1 MPEPT
6 KEQIQL
12 VFKKLKQNRY
22 NKVCFDC
29 SSKNPTWSSVSF
41 GVYLCTDCSSTHR
54 NMGVHISFVRSTV
67 LDSWTWDQL
76 RLMAVG
82 GNQAATEY
90 FSKNMTTGSSKD
102 AKAKYTSRA
111 GQQYKKLLEKRAADD
126 AIAHP
131 NTVVIDINEG
141 ADQTSDTAAA
151 SNDVDTPASPPV
163 AEAVATP
170 TSNDDSKA
178 TPEPEEKKPEQ
189 PAKQTSSASS
199 SPPPPQPPSPAART
213 TTTPKTPPAT
223 PTIRTTMRTNRG
235 RLGAK
240 SGKLGIKKAPVNFN
254 FEEAEARAKEESE
267 RKAKLG
273 YSDEPEPEETTSA
286 SSSSAGAGAAKSGF
300 SSRLAYQDDMAT
312 SNKDQ
317 DKEEAM
323 EKLGFGMTRMN
334 IGNSSSS
341 NRSMSSFS
349 STRAYHDA
357 DDDLPTQSAKDKFG
371 NAKAIS
377 SDQFFGRN
385 EYDPAI
391 SAEQAGRLSQFTSAR
406 AISSDQYFG
415 REEPHSPS
423 DNTAYGNDWD
433 ALQDQAVDIARKF
446 VGQASADL
454 GAVRDLAESATS
466 KFQDM
471 LQDLQHRY

>member
-29 SSKNPTWSSVSF
+29 NTKNPAWSSVSF

-76 RLMAVG
+76 RQMAVG

-90 FSKNMTTGSSKD
+90 FSRNMTTGSTKD

-131 NTVVIDINEG
+131 NTVVIDINDTT
-141 ADQTSDTAAA
+141 DQTPDTPVA
-151 SNDVDTPASPPV
+151 SNNADTPSSPSSPPPPV
-163 AEAVATP
+163 ATTAAMATNNDATP
-170 TSNDDSKA
+170 DNKT
-178 TPEPEEKKPEQ
+178 TPEPEIKKAET
-189 PAKQTSSASS
+189 AKQTSSPPPS
-199 SPPPPQPPSPAART
+199 SPART
-213 TTTPKTPPAT
+213 TTPRAPNAT

-273 YSDEPEPEETTSA
+273 YSDEPEPEETTST
-286 SSSSAGAGAAKSGF
+286 SATPTKSGF

-312 SNKDQ
+312 SNKEQ
-317 DKEEAM
+317 EKEDAM
-323 EKLGFGMTRMN
+323 EKLGFGMTRMSMSN
-334 IGNSSSS
+334 SGGNSSHHP
-341 NRSMSSFS
+341 SMSSFS
-349 STRAYHDA
+349 STRAYHDN
-357 DDDLPTQSAKDKFG
+357 DDDLPTQSARDKFG

-415 REEPHSPS
+415 REEPQSPS
-423 DNTAYGNDWD
+423 DSAAYGNDWD
-433 ALQDQAVDIARKF
+433 ALQDQAVDMARKF

>member
-1 MPEPT
+1 M
-6 KEQIQL
+6 
-12 VFKKLKQNRY
+12 
-22 NKVCFDC
+22 
-29 SSKNPTWSSVSF
+29 
-41 GVYLCTDCSSTHR
+41 
-54 NMGVHISFVRSTV
+54 
-67 LDSWTWDQL
+67 
-76 RLMAVG
+76 
-82 GNQAATEY
+82 
-90 FSKNMTTGSSKD
+90 
-102 AKAKYTSRA
+102 
-111 GQQYKKLLEKRAADD
+111 
-126 AIAHP
+126 
-131 NTVVIDINEG
+131 NEG
-141 ADQTSDTAAA
+141 ADQASDTPIA
-151 SNDVDTPASPPV
+151 SNDTDIPSPTPPPPAAAAADAADV
-163 AEAVATP
+163 P
-170 TSNDDSKA
+170 TSNDAASDNKTA
-178 TPEPEEKKPEQ
+178 PEHEDKTSEQ
-189 PAKQTSSASS
+189 PTQQT
-199 SPPPPQPPSPAART
+199 SPPPPSSPART
-213 TTTPKTPPAT
+213 TTTPRTPTAT

-235 RLGAK
+235 RLGGK

-273 YSDEPEPEETTSA
+273 YSDEPEPEETTST
-286 SSSSAGAGAAKSGF
+286 SATPTKSGF
-300 SSRLAYQDDMAT
+300 SSRLAYQEDMAT
-312 SNKDQ
+312 SSKEQ

-334 IGNSSSS
+334 MSNSGGGGISS

-349 STRAYHDA
+349 STRAYHDND
-357 DDDLPTQSAKDKFG
+357 DDDLPAQSAKDKFG

-415 REEPHSPS
+415 RQEPQSPS
-423 DNTAYGNDWD
+423 DSAAYGNDWD

-466 KFQDM
+466 KVSKELDEQGHEM
-471 LQDLQHRY
+471 THIIWVI

>member
-1 MPEPT
+1 M
-6 KEQIQL
+6 
-12 VFKKLKQNRY
+12 
-22 NKVCFDC
+22 
-29 SSKNPTWSSVSF
+29 
-41 GVYLCTDCSSTHR
+41 
-54 NMGVHISFVRSTV
+54 
-67 LDSWTWDQL
+67 
-76 RLMAVG
+76 
-82 GNQAATEY
+82 
-90 FSKNMTTGSSKD
+90 
-102 AKAKYTSRA
+102 
-111 GQQYKKLLEKRAADD
+111 
-126 AIAHP
+126 
-131 NTVVIDINEG
+131 NEG
-141 ADQTSDTAAA
+141 ADQASDTPIA
-151 SNDVDTPASPPV
+151 SNDTDIPSPTPSPAAAAADV
-163 AEAVATP
+163 P
-170 TSNDDSKA
+170 TSNDAASDNKT
-178 TPEPEEKKPEQ
+178 TPEHEDKTPEQ
-189 PAKQTSSASS
+189 PTQQT
-199 SPPPPQPPSPAART
+199 SPPPPLSSPART
-213 TTTPKTPPAT
+213 TTTPRTPTAT

-273 YSDEPEPEETTSA
+273 YSDEPEPEETTST
-286 SSSSAGAGAAKSGF
+286 SATPTKSGF
-300 SSRLAYQDDMAT
+300 SSRLAYQEDMAT
-312 SNKDQ
+312 SSKEQ

-334 IGNSSSS
+334 MSNSGGGGGISS

-349 STRAYHDA
+349 STRAYHDND
-357 DDDLPTQSAKDKFG
+357 DDDLPAQSAKDKFG

-415 REEPHSPS
+415 RQEPQSPS
-423 DNTAYGNDWD
+423 DSAAYGNDWD

-466 KFQDM
+466 KVSKEFG
-471 LQDLQHRY
+471 